1 MLRDLCRA
9 GIDCVSTPDGPEK
22 RMGYREVIVSI
33 LAFILAIFI
42 IAFIGKHIWNSVMP
56 QLFTFAR
63 PVHSYWEI
71 IGLLILVSLFR

>member
-33 LAFILAIFI
+33 LAFILAVFI
-42 IAFIGKHIWNSVMP
+42 IAFIGRFLWNNSVV
-56 QLFTFAR
+56 QLFTCVR
-63 PVHSYWEI
+63 PVHSVWQI
-71 IGLLILVSLFR
+71 IALLLLVSLFK